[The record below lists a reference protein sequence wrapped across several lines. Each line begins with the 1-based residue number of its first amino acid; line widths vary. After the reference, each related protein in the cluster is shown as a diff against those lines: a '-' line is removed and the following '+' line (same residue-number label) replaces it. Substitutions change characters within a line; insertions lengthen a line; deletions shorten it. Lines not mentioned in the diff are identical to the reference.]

1 MDSNKIETFLMVCR
15 HESFTKAADKLFIT
29 SAAVKKQIDSLED
42 ELGVQLFLRKSSGCV
57 LTPPGEIFQSESK
70 KILKA
75 INTAAQRVQKAE
87 KEQEYEIHIGYS
99 VKLDYN
105 FLHDI
110 SSAYTEQY
118 PNHCLRFE
126 RMKKSE
132 LTTALYNQTI
142 DCFIIINPQKSE
154 FKRMKKVT
162 VAETQMYA
170 VMQKNHPLTQKKTVT
185 FDDLVPYDV
194 YLSSVLDNSL
204 YEDFESVIGSKL
216 HILDQAD
223 RNDLMVSLIKN
234 AIILYPCP
242 VTHDICVPFEY
253 RPLPVCFYYLENDEE
268 LVNVCRIIQHVF
280 STCNKVIM

>member
-118 PNHCLRFE
+118 PNHYLRFE

-253 RPLPVCFYYLENDEE
+253 RALPVCFYYLENDEE

>member
-118 PNHCLRFE
+118 PNHYLRFE

-253 RPLPVCFYYLENDEE
+253 RLLPVCFYYLENDEE

>member
-1 MDSNKIETFLMVCR
+1 
-15 HESFTKAADKLFIT
+15 
-29 SAAVKKQIDSLED
+29 
-42 ELGVQLFLRKSSGCV
+42 
-57 LTPPGEIFQSESK
+57 
-70 KILKA
+70 
-75 INTAAQRVQKAE
+75 
-87 KEQEYEIHIGYS
+87 
-99 VKLDYN
+99 
-105 FLHDI
+105 
-110 SSAYTEQY
+110 
-118 PNHCLRFE
+118 
-126 RMKKSE
+126 
-132 LTTALYNQTI
+132 
-142 DCFIIINPQKSE
+142 
-154 FKRMKKVT
+154 MKKVT

-253 RPLPVCFYYLENDEE
+253 RPLCFYYLENDEE